1 MRFVTLLA
9 ALAAAAGSMPA
20 MAADPATG
28 PKGSGKVTETST
40 APRAG
45 ETAAPLPPQP
55 SPASNA
61 NAAKVDTQ
69 AAAPAA
75 SGQVAPTAVAAPS
88 APTPPAIV
96 VRVNLSSQKM
106 DVTVGGAHRHTWPVS
121 SGRAGYPTPRGAW
134 RAQWTAKLWH
144 SRKYDNAPMPHS
156 IFFTGGYA
164 IHATYATGML
174 GRPASHGCIR
184 LFPANAATLYGLVQK
199 HGARNTQVQVFGSP
213 PSTHVAERRPAA
225 EPRRAL
231 RSQRSA
237 QRPEAPKV
245 LPAGTRS
252 ASLVRLPSG
261 SPYAGRDSFV
271 HNGVKYVRVR

>member
-1 MRFVTLLA
+1 MSLQLYNRKRNFRRT
-9 ALAAAAGSMPA
+9 PE
-20 MAADPATG
+20 P
-28 PKGSGKVTETST
+28 SGKRV
-40 APRAG
+40 
-45 ETAAPLPPQP
+45 
-55 SPASNA
+55 PASRNR
-61 NAAKVDTQ
+61 Q
-69 AAAPAA
+69 
-75 SGQVAPTAVAAPS
+75 
-88 APTPPAIV
+88 
-96 VRVNLSSQKM
+96 L
-106 DVTVGGAHRHTWPVS
+106 
-121 SGRAGYPTPRGAW
+121 
-134 RAQWTAKLWH
+134 
-144 SRKYDNAPMPHS
+144 
-156 IFFTGGYA
+156 
-164 IHATYATGML
+164 
-174 GRPASHGCIR
+174 
-184 LFPANAATLYGLVQK
+184 LFVIQK